1 MQYCGSSTES
11 MAGRHAG
18 HRTDIRN
25 QSSPLGRHFSQC
37 GIEHFSLQII
47 DTVREGEV
55 DALELVEGIWSHRL
69 MTFQVHGNIN
79 VRNEL
84 NRRRN
89 RTNQNNNRT
98 ITTTTTTAAT
108 TTTFTTTAAITTAA
122 TTTPFTTTAANEDLS
137 P

>member
-1 MQYCGSSTES
+1 MDENGVRVCGRQYCGSSTET

-25 QSSPLGRHFSQC
+25 QTSPLGRHFSQC
-37 GIEHFSLQII
+37 GIENFSLQII

-89 RTNQNNNRT
+89 RTN
-98 ITTTTTTAAT
+98 
-108 TTTFTTTAAITTAA
+108 
-122 TTTPFTTTAANEDLS
+122 
-137 P
+137 